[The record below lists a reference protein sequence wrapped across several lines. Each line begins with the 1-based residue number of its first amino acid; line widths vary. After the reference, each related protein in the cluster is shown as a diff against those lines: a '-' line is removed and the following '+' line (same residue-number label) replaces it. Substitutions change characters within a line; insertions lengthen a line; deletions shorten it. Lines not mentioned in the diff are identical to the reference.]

1 VRLAGPA
8 AIAAGALLLV
18 WPALLNGFPLVFS
31 DTHAFLVQ
39 GGEPQMVWDK
49 PFVYGPFLRLL
60 HARTTL
66 WLPLAAQ
73 GLIVSHILWLCR
85 AAFAPPSWRFHLGLC
100 GALAL
105 GSAAPWFAAL
115 LMPDILA
122 PVAVLALFLLAFSP
136 TVSRRQNVWLV
147 VLAAWAIGSHL
158 SYLPLAAVVTAM
170 ALVQGGRRLV
180 AAPLALA
187 LGVLVA
193 SNAIGH
199 GRAGLSPYGSVFAL
213 ARLVTDGPAQT
224 VLARACPQAGW
235 RMCDWQGRFP
245 ADSDLFL
252 WDGQGPVWSTPGG
265 PMALAPEASAIVR
278 ATLLGEPLA
287 VLRSALGNA
296 AEQLVRVRLGDTL
309 GSDWLETSITGSFRA
324 YFPAAEM
331 ARFRAGL
338 QMADRLRAI
347 AAPFNPPHI
356 ALLLAG
362 AGASLVIAWRR
373 RGRMEG
379 VLALL
384 LLAAVLT
391 NAAASGALSRP
402 HDRYQARIAWLV
414 LLPPVLM
421 LRAARPGPGLPH
433 RRSSAP

>member
-1 VRLAGPA
+1 MRA
-8 AIAAGALLLV
+8 ASPVALAAGALLLV

-60 HARTTL
+60 HANTTL
-66 WLPLAAQ
+66 WLPLVAQ
-73 GLIVSHILWLCR
+73 GLIVSHVLWLCR

-100 GALAL
+100 GALAV

-122 PVAVLALFLLAFSP
+122 AVAVLALFLLAFSP
-136 TVSRRQNVWLV
+136 AVSRGQNVWLV
-147 VLAAWAIGSHL
+147 VLAGWAIASHL
-158 SYLPLAAVVTAM
+158 SYLPLAAVVTAV
-170 ALVQGGRRLV
+170 ALVCGGRRLV
-180 AAPLALA
+180 VAPLALA
-187 LGVLVA
+187 LGVLMA

-199 GRAGLSPYGSVFAL
+199 GRVGLSPYGSVFAL
-213 ARLVTDGPAQT
+213 ARLVTDGPAQA
-224 VLARACPQAGW
+224 VLARACPQSGW

-252 WDGQGPVWSTPGG
+252 WDGRGPVWSTPGG
-265 PMALAPEASAIVR
+265 PSALAAEASAIVR
-278 ATLLGEPLA
+278 ATLLGEPVA
-287 VLRSALGNA
+287 VLRTALGNA
-296 AEQLVRVRLGDTL
+296 AVQVMRVRLGDTL
-309 GSDWLETSITGSFRA
+309 GSDWLEQSITGSFRA

-331 ARFRAGL
+331 ARFRAGW

-356 ALLLAG
+356 LLLLAG
-362 AGASLVIAWRR
+362 AAASLVIAWRR
-373 RGRMEG
+373 RGRLEG

-384 LLAAVLT
+384 VLAAVLT
-391 NAAASGALSRP
+391 NAATSGALSRP

-421 LRAARPGPGLPH
+421 LRAARPAPGLPH
-433 RRSSAP
+433 RRSSVP